1 MSVDSKVSKYTN
13 KNKNLLCESVNLR
26 RKIIKNE
33 TFTNESDH
41 MDSEY
46 EDVLLEK
53 KYIKELTEKHQEGT
67 KKVPKFLSAALKGL
81 PERWKNWVVRLV
93 FAIIMISA
101 FCVLIAGGPLALMGL
116 VIAIQ
121 VKCFQEIMQVGF
133 HVYRV
138 DDIPWFRQLTW
149 YLLCISNYFFYGE
162 YLFDYV
168 GQPLNR
174 IESLQ
179 FLIKS
184 HRFISY
190 CLYLIGFTVFVML
203 LVKKYNTRQ
212 FHLFAWAHVA
222 ILITVMQ
229 SYLLIRNIF
238 DGLIWFITPS
248 LMIIMNDIMAY
259 VFGFFFGRTPL
270 IKLSP
275 KKTWEGYLGGGIA
288 TVVFGSILSYFLLQ
302 YPYFT
307 CPVDYSEDAD
317 RIVIIDCTPG
327 YLYQTQEY
335 IIIIGN
341 FQSIFNIQ
349 PFVLHSFSLSIFSS
363 VVGPFGGFFASGF
376 KRAFKIK
383 DFGDSIPGHGGIMD
397 RFDCHVLMATFVY
410 VYISSFIRD
419 VSPQKILTQVYNLKL
434 EEQLSFYYQ
443 LENFL
448 ASKNLLN

>member
-1 MSVDSKVSKYTN
+1 
-13 KNKNLLCESVNLR
+13 
-26 RKIIKNE
+26 
-33 TFTNESDH
+33 
-41 MDSEY
+41 
-46 EDVLLEK
+46 
-53 KYIKELTEKHQEGT
+53 
-67 KKVPKFLSAALKGL
+67 
-81 PERWKNWVVRLV
+81 
-93 FAIIMISA
+93 
-101 FCVLIAGGPLALMGL
+101 
-116 VIAIQ
+116 
-121 VKCFQEIMQVGF
+121 MQVGF

-174 IESLQ
+174 IESVQ

-190 CLYLIGFTVFVML
+190 CLYLIGFTIFVML

-238 DGLIWFITPS
+238 DGRIIRNFHRFLKAYKYSIVGLIWFITPS
-248 LMIIMNDIMAY
+248 LMIIINDIMAY

-288 TVVFGSILSYFLLQ
+288 TVLFGFILAYFLSL

-317 RIVIIDCTPG
+317 RIVIIDCTPS

-335 IIIIGN
+335 KI
-341 FQSIFNIQ
+341 SI
-349 PFVLHSFSLSIFSS
+349 VSALH
-363 VVGPFGGFFASGF
+363 
-376 KRAFKIK
+376 
-383 DFGDSIPGHGGIMD
+383 
-397 RFDCHVLMATFVY
+397 
-410 VYISSFIRD
+410 
-419 VSPQKILTQVYNLKL
+419 
-434 EEQLSFYYQ
+434 
-443 LENFL
+443 
-448 ASKNLLN
+448 